1 MDFILIVVDKFTT
14 CWKTMDTT
22 WKAYLYFNKVIC
34 LHDIP
39 MFIISYKDVKF
50 MSNFWKSLWSKI
62 GTQLNSDRA
71 YHP

>member
-1 MDFILIVVDKFTT
+1 
-14 CWKTMDTT
+14 MDTT

-50 MSNFWKSLWSKI
+50 MNNFWKSLWSKI